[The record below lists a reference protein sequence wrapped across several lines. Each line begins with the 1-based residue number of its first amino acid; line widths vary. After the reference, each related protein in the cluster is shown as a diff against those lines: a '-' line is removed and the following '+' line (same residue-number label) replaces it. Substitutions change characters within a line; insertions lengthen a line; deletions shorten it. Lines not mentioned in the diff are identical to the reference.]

1 MKLEERAREI
11 FLHCV
16 DVASGYK
23 AVKRSVSLDGEKLK
37 VGQKE
42 YDLGHIRRI
51 LVIGAGKASAHMAQA
66 IEEVLGGRIDGGI
79 VNVKCG
85 SRAPLRFVKINE
97 AAHPVPDVAG
107 LKGAREIL
115 ELVSNLD
122 EDDLVIMV
130 LSGGGS
136 ALLLL
141 PVDGIELQEAQ
152 ELTRLLLKC
161 GAKIDEIN
169 IIRKHISKIKGGQ
182 LARAV
187 HPANLFTLILSD
199 VVDDPLDVIASGPTV
214 PDRSSFSECMEIL
227 LRYKLIER
235 VPTSILNHL
244 KDGVKGKIKET
255 PKPGDPLFDRVYN
268 FIVGNN
274 SLAIQAAKEKAE
286 DLGFNTLLLSSSIQG
301 EAREVG
307 KVWGA
312 IIKEIRRRGE
322 PISPPACLLAG
333 GEMTVT
339 VKGKGVGGRNQEFVL
354 SCAIEIVGLERVVV
368 LSGNTDGTDGP
379 TPAAGALANG
389 DTIKRAKGL
398 GIDPIQYLENND
410 SYHFFKRLDS
420 LLITGSTKTN
430 VMDVMMAFVL

>member
-1 MKLEERAREI
+1 
-11 FLHCV
+11 
-16 DVASGYK
+16 
-23 AVKRSVSLDGEKLK
+23 
-37 VGQKE
+37 
-42 YDLGHIRRI
+42 
-51 LVIGAGKASAHMAQA
+51 
-66 IEEVLGGRIDGGI
+66 
-79 VNVKCG
+79 
-85 SRAPLRFVKINE
+85 
-97 AAHPVPDVAG
+97 
-107 LKGAREIL
+107 
-115 ELVSNLD
+115 
-122 EDDLVIMV
+122 
-130 LSGGGS
+130 
-136 ALLLL
+136 
-141 PVDGIELQEAQ
+141 
-152 ELTRLLLKC
+152 
-161 GAKIDEIN
+161 
-169 IIRKHISKIKGGQ
+169 
-182 LARAV
+182 
-187 HPANLFTLILSD
+187 
-199 VVDDPLDVIASGPTV
+199 
-214 PDRSSFSECMEIL
+214 MEIL

-354 SCAIEIVGLERVVV
+354 SCAIEIVGLPGVVV

-420 LLITGSTKTN
+420 LLITGPTKTN